1 MSADFGVIGLAVMG
15 QNLALNVESRDYT
28 VAVYNRT
35 RFRTDEFMRDKCEGK
50 RVVPTHSLKEFVE
63 ALSVPR
69 KMILMVKAGPATDAV
84 LEQLFPLLSSGDVVI
99 DGGNAHYS
107 DTEKRIQQA
116 GKHGIHYLGT
126 GISGG
131 EDGALHGPAIMAGGD
146 REGYEQVEEILVK
159 IAAVGPEGPCC
170 AYFGPG
176 SSGHY
181 VKMVHNG
188 IEYAIMETIA
198 EAYDL
203 MSRGLKMTA
212 QKMASVFAEWN
223 NGDLSS
229 YLFEITEKILRRVDP
244 DTGKPLV
251 DLILDRAAQKGTG
264 KWSTQSA
271 LDIGSPAP
279 TIAMSVFARVI
290 SALKEERVEAQDV
303 LSGPDNKI
311 SADRDEFLRDL
322 FGTVKITVLAAY
334 AQGFRQLQD
343 ASRERGYNL
352 DSAEVARVWM
362 AGCIIRARTLTQ
374 MAQVFREEPDL
385 PLVFLATPFREVWD
399 KGQSG
404 LRRVLAQAHAS
415 GIPIPAIDS
424 AIDFLDAYRS
434 ARLPANMIQAQRDFF
449 GAHTYKRIDK
459 DGVFHTKWEEG

>member
-1 MSADFGVIGLAVMG
+1 MNADFGVIGLAVMG
-15 QNLALNVESRDYT
+15 QNLALNVESRGYT

-35 RFRTDEFMRDKCEGK
+35 RARTEEFVRDKCAGK
-50 RVVPTHSLKEFVE
+50 RVVPTRSLNEFVD
-63 ALSVPR
+63 ALSTPR

-84 LEQLFPLLSSGDVVI
+84 LEQLFPLLAPGDVVI

-107 DTEKRIQQA
+107 DTERRIKKA
-116 GKHGIHYLGT
+116 GKYGIRYLGT

-131 EDGALHGPAIMAGGD
+131 EEGALHGPAIMAGGD

-203 MSRGLKMTA
+203 MSRGLGMSA
-212 QKMASVFAEWN
+212 REMADVFGGWN
-223 NGDLSS
+223 SSDLSS

-244 DTGKPLV
+244 DTGAPLV
-251 DLILDRAAQKGTG
+251 DLILDEAAQKGTG

-279 TIAMSVFARVI
+279 TIAMSVFARII
-290 SALKEERVEAQDV
+290 SALKEERVRAQDV
-303 LSGPDNKI
+303 LSGPDSKI
-311 SADRDEFLRDL
+311 PADRDQFLRDL
-322 FGTVKITVLAAY
+322 FGAVQITVMSAY

-352 DSAEVARVWM
+352 DLAEVARVWM

-374 MAQVFREEPDL
+374 MARIFREEPDL
-385 PLVFLATPFREVWD
+385 PLLFLATPFKDIWEAN
-399 KGQSG
+399 QAG
-404 LRRVLAQAHAS
+404 LRSIVSKAHTS

-434 ARLPANMIQAQRDFF
+434 ARLPANMLQAQRDFF
-449 GAHTYKRIDK
+449 GAHTYKRVDK
-459 DGVFHTKWEEG
+459 DGVFHTQWEEG